1 MLYPSLNGNCNSHG
15 NAPPRSPELE
25 LLLQEKKVCTLK
37 ELMAELGTS
46 VRMTVWRKLA
56 QLPYLTSYSDRG
68 RYYALKSSCQFDRS
82 GLWSHR
88 QAWFSVYGTLLETG
102 QAFID
107 RSKAGYTVAELDAA
121 LHVQTQQALLHLL
134 RQSRVER
141 QRIEGVF
148 VYVSVNVP
156 DRTRQLSTRR
166 HRELKERAAVTE
178 GVLAHELKAAIVLFF
193 GLLDERQ
200 RRIFAGLESLRSA
213 QGDAPVARLLGVDSH
228 TVARGRMQLLE
239 GEIELERVRKVGG
252 GRPAAEKKRRKS
264 SPA

>member
-1 MLYPSLNGNCNSHG
+1 MRVRQ
-15 NAPPRSPELE
+15 RSATELG
-25 LLLQEKKVCTLK
+25 LLLREKKACTLE

-46 VRMTVWRKLA
+46 VRMTVWRKLT

-68 RYYALKSSCQFDRS
+68 RYYALKPDCKFDRS

-88 QAWFSVYGTLLETG
+88 HAWFSVYGTLLQTG

-107 RSKAGYTVAELDAA
+107 LSKAGYTVAELNAA

-134 RQSRVER
+134 RQSRVYREK
-141 QRIEGVF
+141 VDSAF
-148 VYVSVNVP
+148 VYVSMRQP
-156 DRTRQLSTRR
+156 DRTRQLNARR
-166 HRELKERAAVTE
+166 QMAVKDSAVVTD

-213 QGDAPVARLLGVDSH
+213 QGDAPVARLLGVDPH
-228 TVARGRMQLLE
+228 TVARGRTQLLQ
-239 GEIELERVRKVGG
+239 GDIDLERVRKSGG
-252 GRPAAEKKRRKS
+252 GRPSAEKKRRKS
-264 SPA
+264 SPVSNNS

>member
-1 MLYPSLNGNCNSHG
+1 MNARRRTPSQ
-15 NAPPRSPELE
+15 LE
-25 LLLQEKKVCTLK
+25 QLLRKKKVCTLQ
-37 ELMAELGTS
+37 ELMDELGTK

-82 GLWSHR
+82 GLCLHR
-88 QAWFSVYGTLLETG
+88 PAWFSVYGTLLDTG
-102 QAFID
+102 QAFIE
-107 RSKAGYTVAELDAA
+107 RSKAGYTVAELDAV

-134 RQSRVER
+134 RQT
-141 QRIEGVF
+141 RIYREKSDGVY
-148 VYVSVNVP
+148 VYVSVDLP
-156 DRTRQLSTRR
+156 QRTGQLSARR
-166 HRELKERAAVTE
+166 HQGLKDSVALTE

-200 RRIFAGLESLRSA
+200 RRLFAGLESLRSA
-213 QGDAPVARLLGVDSH
+213 QGDAPVARLLQVDPH
-228 TVARGRMQLLE
+228 TVARGRTQLLE
-239 GEIELERVRKVGG
+239 GDIEFERVRKAGG

>member
-1 MLYPSLNGNCNSHG
+1 MESQRRGS
-15 NAPPRSPELE
+15 AELE
-25 LLLQEKKVCTLK
+25 VLLQQRKVCTLE
-37 ELMAELGTS
+37 ELMKELGTQ

-102 QAFID
+102 QAFIE
-107 RSKAGYTVAELDAA
+107 RSKAGYTVAELDAG
-121 LHVQTQQALLHLL
+121 LHVRTQPALLHLL
-134 RQSRVER
+134 RLSRVYREKV
-141 QRIEGVF
+141 EGVF
-148 VYVSVNVP
+148 VYVSTDPP
-156 DRTRQLSTRR
+156 DRAQQLSVRRQRQL
-166 HRELKERAAVTE
+166 KGGAVDADE

-200 RRIFAGLESLRSA
+200 RRLFAGLESLRSA
-213 QGDAPVARLLGVDSH
+213 QGDAPVARLLGVDPH
-228 TVARGRMQLLE
+228 TVARGRTQLIE
-239 GEIELERVRKVGG
+239 GEIELERVRKAGG
-252 GRPAAEKKRRKS
+252 GRPSAEKKRRKS